1 MSSPLISIVIPYYN
15 ARQWLPAT
23 LHSVVEQRLEY
34 REIILVDDGSSDDG
48 AIQAAKAYPEIHMI
62 RTENQGPSRA
72 RNLGTA
78 LARGRYLQYLDADDL
93 LEPGKLA
100 TQLTALEQTGADV
113 AYGAW
118 QRLRAQSDGSFAAES
133 CVDRRLSESPELEL
147 FTDFWCPP
155 AAYLFRRDLVDRVGG
170 WNERLPII
178 QDARFALD
186 CALHG
191 GRFLH
196 CPGLMAS
203 YRVHVAE
210 SVSSRDSIGFV
221 RDCFRNACEVEQWWM
236 TDGGMSDARRA
247 ALVKVYGYVARA
259 SYVSDRIT
267 FDAAYAALQRVQPG
281 YVPQHPWHLSLA
293 SRLLG
298 YRRAEFLA
306 LWYRRGRQ
314 WLARRGIPTPSEERG
329 EAYDH

>member
-1 MSSPLISIVIPYYN
+1 MSFPDVSVIIPYFN
-15 ARQWLPAT
+15 AQRWIGET
-23 LHSVVEQRLEY
+23 VRSVLAQEGPT
-34 REIILVDDGSSDDG
+34 REMILIDDGSLDDG
-48 AIQAAKAYPEIHMI
+48 ALQVATAYPRI
-62 RTENQGPSRA
+62 RLVRTDNQGPSRA
-72 RNLGTA
+72 RNVGTG

-100 TQLTALEQTGADV
+100 TQVAVLEDSGADV

-118 QRLRAQSDGSFAAES
+118 QRLQARPDGEFAAAA
-133 CVDRRLSESPELEL
+133 CVDRRVSENPELEV

-155 AAYLFRRDLVDRVGG
+155 AAYLFRREIVERVGG

-191 GRFLH
+191 GRFVH

-203 YRVHVAE
+203 YRVHAAE
-210 SVSSRDSIGFV
+210 SVSSRDPIGFV
-221 RDCFRNACEVEQWWM
+221 RDCLWNAGEVEQWWLQH
-236 TDGGMSDARRA
+236 GGLGDERRA

-259 SYVSDRIT
+259 SAMSDRAT
-267 FDAAYAALQRVQPG
+267 FEAAHVALQRLRPG
-281 YVPQHPWHLSLA
+281 YVPQDPWGLSFA

-298 YRRAEFLA
+298 YRHAELLA
-306 LWYRRGRQ
+306 AWYRRGRQ
-314 WLARRGIPTPSEERG
+314 WLGRAARHRMSGL
-329 EAYDH
+329 

>member
-1 MSSPLISIVIPYYN
+1 MSAPLLSVIIPYHN

-23 LHSVVEQRLEY
+23 LQSVVVQRWE
-34 REIILVDDGSSDDG
+34 RMEVILVDDGSSDDG
-48 AIQAAKAYPEIHMI
+48 VREMAKMHPELRVV
-62 RTENQGPSRA
+62 RTANQGPSRA
-72 RNLGTA
+72 RNVGTS

-100 TQLTALEQTGADV
+100 TQVAVLEDSGADV

-118 QRLRAQSDGSFAAES
+118 QRLCARAEGVFAAAAY
-133 CVDRRLSESPELEL
+133 VDRQLSENPEIDL

-155 AAYLFRRDLVDRVGG
+155 AAYLFRRDLVERVGG

-191 GRFLH
+191 GRFVH

-203 YRVHVAE
+203 YRVHAAG
-210 SVSSRDSIGFV
+210 SVSSRDPVGFV
-221 RDCFRNACEVEQWWM
+221 RDCFHNAREVEQWWVPH
-236 TDGGMSDARRA
+236 GGLSDERRA

-259 SYVSDRIT
+259 SFVSDGVT
-267 FDAAYAALQRVQPG
+267 FEAAYVALRRLQPR
-281 YVPQHPWHLSLA
+281 YAPRYPWHLALA
-293 SRLLG
+293 SRVVG
-298 YRRAEFLA
+298 YRQAEHLA

-314 WLARRGIPTPSEERG
+314 WLARRGMATSSEQG
-329 EAYDH
+329 G